1 MSKTVVIVEDDPA
14 LCESLTELLADA
26 PDLKL
31 LWCSESA
38 ENCLERLSKEESSPE
53 LFVVDLGLP
62 GVRGPELI
70 AELKQRLPLSKCLAH
85 TVFEDRESVFAALR
99 AGADGYLLKGSDGP
113 QFLRH
118 LRSLEEGGAP
128 LTPRVARYLV
138 SEFQSDAE
146 NPLTSREQD
155 VLQCLSKGFSYQQ
168 CAEQLVV
175 SSHTVHTHVKKIYEK
190 LAVRGRNQAV
200 DKARKRGWI

>member
-1 MSKTVVIVEDDPA
+1 MKSVVVVEDDVT
-14 LCESLTELLADA
+14 LCEGLCELFCGLS
-26 PDLKL
+26 DLHL

-38 ENCLERLSKEESSPE
+38 ESCLERLESENVAPD
-53 LFVVDLGLP
+53 LFLVDIGLP
-62 GVRGPELI
+62 GARGPELI
-70 AELKQRLPLSKCLAH
+70 AELKTRLPEAKFVAH
-85 TVFEDRESVFAALR
+85 TVFEDRQSVFAALK
-99 AGADGYLLKGSDGP
+99 AGADGYLLKGCDGP
-113 QFLRH
+113 QLLRH
-118 LRSLEEGGAP
+118 LRSLDEGGAP

-138 SEFQSDAE
+138 SEFQDDAE

-155 VLQCLSKGFSYQQ
+155 VLQCLSQGYSYQQ

-200 DKARKRGWI
+200 DKARRRGWL